1 MTATRHVPG
10 PHYLLEYRVCMFGR
24 LMLLLCICFSNCHTG
39 TLTVPYFVFFYRSLG
54 LKREPMLVFLVLF
67 STAFKSA
74 ITEPLPHLSL

>member
-1 MTATRHVPG
+1 MYQDLIFARIPGLHVWKTYVAAV
-10 PHYLLEYRVCMFGR
+10 YLLLELSYGHADC
-24 LMLLLCICFSNCHTG
+24 
-39 TLTVPYFVFFYRSLG
+39 TLFCFFYRSLG